1 MGSKLIFVSNR
12 LPVTIEKKRG
22 KISYKQS
29 MGGLATGLGS
39 FYQNYESLWIGWG
52 GVTSE
57 SLSIDERESI
67 QRTLMEDYKNHAIFL
82 SKTDVKQFYYGFCNK
97 TIWPLFHYF
106 PNYTTYDKSMW
117 QAYEKVNKLFSETVV
132 QFANPED
139 TIWIHDYHLLLLP
152 NLIRERLPD
161 AKIGFFLHIPFP
173 SFEIFR
179 LLPWRNEII
188 EGILGADLVG
198 FHTYDYMR
206 HFLSSV
212 SRLLGYEH
220 TIGQIIIDNRMVKV
234 DAFPMG
240 IDYDCYAN
248 APSKKEIKS
257 EIERLKKEA
266 KGNKIIISVDRLD
279 YSKGILHRLE
289 AFDCFLRTYPE
300 YREKVTL
307 ILVAVP
313 SRTGVE
319 TYRIL
324 KRELDELVGRI
335 NGEYG
340 TMEWMP
346 VWYLYQFLPFQ
357 KLTALYFIGDI
368 ALVTPLRDG
377 MNLIAKEYI
386 AVKGNNGGMLILSG
400 MAGAVH
406 ELGEAII
413 VNPNNREQVAAAIK
427 EALEMPLEEQKARN
441 EVMQDR
447 LKRYNVVRWAHDFMD
462 RLKAVYH
469 YREELSARR
478 VAPSI
483 EKKLIEDYRNAKQR
497 LLLLDY
503 EGTLIPF
510 SRRPEHARPDAE
522 LFDLLKKLGE
532 KDGNELVIISGRD
545 KESINTWFQSL
556 KVGFIAEH
564 GVWLCEK
571 DGQWSV
577 IEHLRQDWKE
587 EIRSVLELYVDRT
600 PGSFIEEKDY
610 SLVWHF
616 RRADPEFALMRVAE
630 LKELLM
636 KLTESFNLGISEGNK
651 MIQVKNA
658 SINKGRAALNWIMKQ
673 DWDFILA
680 VGDDVTDEEIFE
692 VLPDNA
698 YSIMVGFGA
707 SKAKYNVPSVDRV
720 RSLLKEMTK

>member
-1 MGSKLIFVSNR
+1 MGGKLIFVSNR
-12 LPVTIEKKRG
+12 LPVTIEKKKG

-39 FYQNYESLWIGWG
+39 FYKNYESLWIGWG

-57 SLSIDERESI
+57 SLSINEREAI
-67 QRTLMEDYKNHAIFL
+67 QHTLLQEYKNHAIFL
-82 SKTDVKQFYYGFCNK
+82 SKMDVKQFYYGFCNK

-106 PNYTTYDKSMW
+106 QNYTSYDKSMW

-132 QFANPED
+132 QFANQED
-139 TIWIHDYHLLLLP
+139 TVWIHDYHLLLLP

-161 AKIGFFLHIPFP
+161 VKIGFFLHIPFP

-179 LLPWRNEII
+179 LLPWRNEILN
-188 EGILGADLVG
+188 GILGADLVG
-198 FHTYDYMR
+198 FHTYDYVR

-212 SRLLGYEH
+212 SRILGNEH
-220 TIGQIIIDNRMVKV
+220 TIGQIIIGNRMVKV

-240 IDYDCYAN
+240 IDYDRYAN
-248 APSKKEIKS
+248 APRNTEIKR
-257 EIERLKKEA
+257 EIERLKKKV
-266 KGNKIIISVDRLD
+266 KGNRIILSVDRLD

-289 AFDCFLRTYPE
+289 AFDCFLHSYPE

-319 TYRIL
+319 TYKIL
-324 KRELDELVGRI
+324 KRELDELVGRT

-357 KLTALYFIGDI
+357 KLTALYFICDI
-368 ALVTPLRDG
+368 ALITPLRDG
-377 MNLIAKEYI
+377 MNLIAKEYM
-386 AVKGNNGGMLILSG
+386 ATKGKNGGMLILSG

-413 VNPNNREQVAAAIK
+413 VNPNNREQVAGAIK
-427 EALEMPLEEQKARN
+427 EALEMPIKEQKARN

-447 LKRYNVVRWAHDFMD
+447 LKRYDVVRWAHDFMD
-462 RLKAVYH
+462 RLRAVYQ

-478 VAPSI
+478 VSPSV

-503 EGTLIPF
+503 DGTLIPF
-510 SRRPEHARPDAE
+510 SRRPEQARPDAE
-522 LFDLLKKLGE
+522 VLGLLKRLE
-532 KDGNELVIISGRD
+532 ERDGNELVIMSGRD
-545 KESINTWFQSL
+545 KKSLTNWFQKL
-556 KVGFIAEH
+556 RAGFIAEH
-564 GVWLCEK
+564 GVWLREK
-571 DGQWSV
+571 DGQWSE
-577 IEHLRQDWKE
+577 IEYLRQDWKE

-610 SLVWHF
+610 SLAWHF

-636 KLTESFNLGISEGNK
+636 KLTENFDLGIIEGNK
-651 MIQVKNA
+651 MLEVKNA
-658 SINKGRAALNWIMKQ
+658 GINKGRAALNWITKQ

-680 VGDDVTDEEIFE
+680 VGDDVTDEDIFE
-692 VLPDNA
+692 VLPENA

-707 SKAKYNVPSVDRV
+707 SKAKYNVPSIDRV
-720 RSLLKEMTK
+720 RFLLKEMT

>member
-1 MGSKLIFVSNR
+1 MAEKLLFVSNR
-12 LPVTIEKKRG
+12 LPVTIEKKKG
-22 KISYKQS
+22 SINYKQS

-57 SLSIDERESI
+57 SLSTDEKKEI
-67 QRTLMEDYKNHAIFL
+67 QRTLMDEYKNHAIWL
-82 SKTDVKQFYYGFCNK
+82 SKKDVKQFYYGFCNR

-117 QAYEKVNKLFSETVV
+117 RAYEKVNKLFADTVI
-132 QFANPED
+132 QFVNPDD
-139 TIWIHDYHLLLLP
+139 TIWIHDYQLLLLP
-152 NLIRERLPD
+152 KLIREKLPD
-161 AKIGFFLHIPFP
+161 TKIGFFLHIPFP

-188 EGILGADLVG
+188 EGMMGADLVG

-212 SRLLGYEH
+212 SRLLGYDH

-240 IDYDCYAN
+240 IDYDRYAK
-248 APSKKEIKS
+248 APGEKETKD
-257 EIERLKKEA
+257 EIQRLKKRA
-266 KGNKIIISVDRLD
+266 MGRKVILSVDRLD
-279 YSKGILHRLE
+279 YSKGILHRLQ
-289 AFDCFLRTYPE
+289 AYDYFLHTFPE

-319 TYRIL
+319 TYKIL
-324 KRELDELVGRI
+324 KNELDELVGRI
-335 NGEYG
+335 NGECG
-340 TMEWMP
+340 TMDWMP

-357 KLTALYFIGDI
+357 KLTALYFICDV
-368 ALVTPLRDG
+368 ALITPLRDG

-386 AVKGNNGGMLILSG
+386 ATKGNTGGMLILSG

-427 EALEMPLEEQKARN
+427 EALEMPADEQKARN
-441 EVMQDR
+441 EVMQNR
-447 LKRYNVVRWAHDFMD
+447 LQRYDVIRWAHDFMD
-462 RLKAVYH
+462 RMQTVSN
-469 YREELSARR
+469 YREELAARR
-478 VAPSI
+478 VSPAI

-503 EGTLIPF
+503 DGTLIPF
-510 SRRPEHARPDAE
+510 SRKPAQARPDAE
-522 LFDLLKKLGE
+522 VMTILKGLAE
-532 KDGNELVIISGRD
+532 KEGNELVIISGRD
-545 KESINTWFQSL
+545 KGSLTNWFRKL
-556 KVGFIAEH
+556 NIGFVAEH
-564 GVWLCEK
+564 GVWLREK
-571 DGQWSV
+571 DGHWSK
-577 IEHLRQDWKE
+577 IEHLREDWKE

-610 SLVWHF
+610 SLVWHY
-616 RRADPEFALMRVAE
+616 RKADPEFAMMRVAE
-630 LKELLM
+630 LKELLL
-636 KLTESFNLGISEGNK
+636 KLTESFDLGISEGNK
-651 MIQVKNA
+651 VLEIKNA
-658 SINKGRAALNWIMKQ
+658 GITKGRAALNWISKQ

-680 VGDDVTDEEIFE
+680 VGDDLTDEDIFE
-692 VLPDNA
+692 VLPDEA
-698 YSIMVGFGA
+698 YSIIVGIGA
-707 SKAKYNVPSVDRV
+707 SKARYNVPSVANV
-720 RSLLKEMTK
+720 RSLLQKMTG

>member
-1 MGSKLIFVSNR
+1 MSEKLIFISNR
-12 LPVTIEKKRG
+12 LPVTIEKKKG

-39 FYQNYESLWIGWG
+39 FYQKYESLWIGWG

-57 SLSIDERESI
+57 SLNVNEKKAI
-67 QRTLMEDYKNHAIFL
+67 QRTLEKEYKNHAIFL
-82 SKTDVKQFYYGFCNK
+82 SKMDVKQFYYGFCNR

-106 PNYTTYDKSMW
+106 PNYTIYDKSMW
-117 QAYEKVNKLFSETVV
+117 QAYKKVNKLFCETVA
-132 QFANPED
+132 QIANPED
-139 TIWIHDYHLLLLP
+139 TIWIHDYQLLLLP
-152 NLIRERLPD
+152 SLLREKLPD
-161 AKIGFFLHIPFP
+161 TKIGFFLHIPFP

-198 FHTYDYMR
+198 FHTYDYVR

-212 SRLLGYEH
+212 SRLMGFEH

-240 IDYDCYAN
+240 IDYDRYLS
-248 APSKKEIKS
+248 APGTKETKR
-257 EIERLKKEA
+257 EIEKLKKRA
-266 KGNKIIISVDRLD
+266 GGNKIILSIDRLD
-279 YSKGILHRLE
+279 YTKGILHRLE
-289 AFDCFLRTYPE
+289 AFDSFLHTYPE
-300 YREKVTL
+300 YREKVTM

-324 KRELDELVGRI
+324 KSELDKLVGRI
-335 NGEYG
+335 NGEFG

-346 VWYLYQFLPFQ
+346 VWYLYQFLPFE
-357 KLTALYFIGDI
+357 KLTALYFISDV

-386 AVKGNNGGMLILSG
+386 TAKGNSGGMLILSG
-400 MAGAVH
+400 MAGAIH

-413 VNPNNREQVAAAIK
+413 VNPNNRDQVAAAIK
-427 EALEMPLEEQKARN
+427 EALEMPVEEQKARN

-447 LKRYNVVRWAHDFMD
+447 LKRYNVSRWAHDFMD
-462 RLKAVYH
+462 RLNAVYH

-478 VAPSI
+478 VTP
-483 EKKLIEDYRNAKQR
+483 LIEQKLLKAYRSAKKR

-503 EGTLIPF
+503 DGTLIPF
-510 SRRPEHARPDAE
+510 SRRPEHAKPDDDI
-522 LFDLLKKLGE
+522 LGLLKKLEE
-532 KDGNELVIISGRD
+532 KDGNEVVVISGRD
-545 KESINTWFQSL
+545 NQTIHNWFQRL
-556 KVGFIAEH
+556 NVGYIAEH
-564 GVWLCEK
+564 GVWVCEK
-571 DGQWSV
+571 NGQCTE

-610 SLVWHF
+610 SLVWHY

-636 KLTESFNLGISEGNK
+636 KLTENFDLGIIEGNRALE
-651 MIQVKNA
+651 VKNA
-658 SINKGRAALNWIMKQ
+658 GINKGRAALNWIKKK

-680 VGDDVTDEEIFE
+680 VGDDVTDEDIFE
-692 VLPDNA
+692 VLPDHA
-698 YSIMVGFGA
+698 YSIIVGFGA

-720 RSLLKEMTK
+720 RSLLNEMTR